1 MTYPCS
7 IIIFFIGLYSGG
19 PDDSDT
25 QPDIQLAGLGIPLLN
40 TVSCLWSHW
49 GTRRASWTDL
59 LLLLVE
65 SYSVTAIGFSG
76 ATTVSFASTA
86 HVLVQLAK
94 SKSSRTLIL
103 PCLPTFHLAIGSQ
116 FEAAVILRNLLQTIS
131 WYYFVGHHSVSYM
144 IELQAIE
151 IKTSLC

>member
-1 MTYPCS
+1 MTRIRS
-7 IIIFFIGLYSGG
+7 LTSNWL
-19 PDDSDT
+19 DWASRM
-25 QPDIQLAGLGIPLLN
+25 N

-103 PCLPTFHLAIGSQ
+103 PCLHFTSRSGVSPKQQSYWGICYK
-116 FEAAVILRNLLQTIS
+116 LLL
-131 WYYFVGHHSVSYM
+131 
-144 IELQAIE
+144 ELLCW
-151 IKTSLC
+151 TSLSIFYDWATGHWNKNVPLLIDACLVCVCNWIMTQ